1 MSKKTP
7 KEPSLEDI
15 IKKAVDAGLEAGRR
29 SAERSVKNA
38 FKDTE
43 RRLYALPTLRQKLAD
58 DRERLEEIKT
68 YGPRSRSK
76 SITRFGKSSVRLT
89 PEEILEA
96 VVTDMEATIAADEY
110 EIECIEK
117 ALSII
122 SDDEY
127 IKTVTGRYIE
137 GLTDEEIAE
146 AIHCDTSTVWRNR
159 KRLVQR
165 LAVWLYGAKAVN

>member
-1 MSKKTP
+1 MSKKNP
-7 KEPSLEDI
+7 KEPSVEEI
-15 IKKAVDAGLEAGRR
+15 IKKAVDAAFEAGRR

-58 DRERLEEIKT
+58 DRERLAEIKT

-76 SITRFGKSSVRLT
+76 SITRFGKSSVRLS

-110 EIECIEK
+110 EIERMEK

-122 SDDEY
+122 EGDEY
-127 IKTVTGRYIE
+127 ALSVTGRYIE
-137 GLTDEEIAE
+137 GLSDEEIAE

-165 LAVWLYGAKAVN
+165 LSVWLYGAEALG

>member
-1 MSKKTP
+1 MGKKTP
-7 KEPSLEDI
+7 SIEEI
-15 IKKAVDAGLEAGRR
+15 IKKAVDAGLEAGRL
-29 SAERSVKNA
+29 SAERSSRNA

-43 RRLYALPTLRQKLAD
+43 RRLYALPTLRQKLED
-58 DRERLEEIKT
+58 DKERLEEIKT

-110 EIECIEK
+110 EIERMEK

-122 SDDEY
+122 ADDEY
-127 IKTVTGRYIE
+127 VETVTGRYIK
-137 GLTDEEIAE
+137 GLTDEEIAD
-146 AIHCDTSTVWRNR
+146 AIHCDTTTVWRNR

-165 LAVWLYGAKAVN
+165 LSVWLYGAKAVS

>member
-1 MSKKTP
+1 MGKKTP
-7 KEPSLEDI
+7 SIEEI
-15 IKKAVDAGLEAGRR
+15 IKKAVDAGLEAGRL
-29 SAERSVKNA
+29 SAERSARNA

-43 RRLYALPTLRQKLAD
+43 RRLYALPTLHQKLED
-58 DRERLEEIKT
+58 DKERLDEIKT
-68 YGPRSRSK
+68 YGPQ

-110 EIECIEK
+110 EIERMEK

-122 SDDEY
+122 ADDEY
-127 IKTVTGRYIE
+127 VKTVTGRYIE
-137 GLTDEEIAE
+137 GLTDEEIADD
-146 AIHCDTSTVWRNR
+146 IHCDTSTVWRNR

-165 LAVWLYGAKAVN
+165 LSVWLYGAKAVS

>member
-1 MSKKTP
+1 MGKKTP
-7 KEPSLEDI
+7 SIEEI
-15 IKKAVDAGLEAGRR
+15 IKKAVDAGLEAGRL
-29 SAERSVKNA
+29 SAERSTRNA

-43 RRLYALPTLRQKLAD
+43 RRLYALPTLRQKLED

-110 EIECIEK
+110 EIECMEK

-122 SDDEY
+122 ADDEY
-127 IKTVTGRYIE
+127 VRAVTGRYIG
-137 GLTDEEIAE
+137 GLTDEEIAD
-146 AIHCDTSTVWRNR
+146 AIHCDTTTVWRNR

-165 LAVWLYGAKAVN
+165 LSVWLYGAKAVS

>member
-1 MSKKTP
+1 MSKKN
-7 KEPSLEDI
+7 PSVEEI
-15 IKKAVDAGLEAGRR
+15 IKKAVDAGLEAGRL
-29 SAERSVKNA
+29 SAERSSRNA

-43 RRLYALPTLRQKLAD
+43 RRLYALPTLRQKLED
-58 DRERLEEIKT
+58 DRERLDEIKT

-110 EIECIEK
+110 EIERMEK

-122 SDDEY
+122 ADDEY
-127 IKTVTGRYIE
+127 VKTVTGRYIE

-165 LAVWLYGAKAVN
+165 LSVWLYGAKAVN

>member
-1 MSKKTP
+1 MGKKTP
-7 KEPSLEDI
+7 SIEEI
-15 IKKAVDAGLEAGRR
+15 IKKAVDAGLEAGRL
-29 SAERSVKNA
+29 SAERSARNA

-43 RRLYALPTLRQKLAD
+43 RRLYALPTLRQKLEVD
-58 DRERLEEIKT
+58 KERLDEIKT

-110 EIECIEK
+110 EIERMEK

-122 SDDEY
+122 ADDEY
-127 IKTVTGRYIE
+127 VKTVTGRYIE
-137 GLTDEEIAE
+137 GLTDEEIADD
-146 AIHCDTSTVWRNR
+146 IHCDTSTVWRNR

-165 LAVWLYGAKAVN
+165 LSVWLYGAKAVS

>member
-1 MSKKTP
+1 MSKKN
-7 KEPSLEDI
+7 PSVEEI
-15 IKKAVDAGLEAGRR
+15 IKKAVDAGLEAGRL
-29 SAERSVKNA
+29 SAERSSRNA
-38 FKDTE
+38 FKGTE
-43 RRLYALPTLRQKLAD
+43 RRLYALPTLRQKLED
-58 DRERLEEIKT
+58 DRERLDEIKT

-110 EIECIEK
+110 EIERMEK

-122 SDDEY
+122 ADDEY
-127 IKTVTGRYIE
+127 VKTVTGRYIE

-165 LAVWLYGAKAVN
+165 LSVWLYGAKAVN

>member
-1 MSKKTP
+1 MSKKN
-7 KEPSLEDI
+7 PSVEEI
-15 IKKAVDAGLEAGRR
+15 IKKAVDAGLEAGRL
-29 SAERSVKNA
+29 SAERSSRNA

-43 RRLYALPTLRQKLAD
+43 RRLYALPTLRQKLED
-58 DRERLEEIKT
+58 DRERLDEIKT

-110 EIECIEK
+110 EIERMEK

-122 SDDEY
+122 AGDEY
-127 IKTVTGRYIE
+127 ALTVTGRYIE

-165 LAVWLYGAKAVN
+165 LAVWLYGAKAVT

>member
-1 MSKKTP
+1 MGKKTP
-7 KEPSLEDI
+7 SIEEI
-15 IKKAVDAGLEAGRR
+15 IKKAVDAGLEAGRL
-29 SAERSVKNA
+29 SAERSTRNA

-43 RRLYALPTLRQKLAD
+43 RRLYALPTLRQKLED
-58 DRERLEEIKT
+58 DKERLEEIKT

-110 EIECIEK
+110 EIECMEK

-122 SDDEY
+122 ADDEY
-127 IKTVTGRYIE
+127 KKTVTGRYIE
-137 GLTDEEIAE
+137 GLTDEEIAD

-165 LAVWLYGAKAVN
+165 LSVWLYGAKALS